1 VITIAATTAAAISG
15 MLLFCIYVIYRVRRR
30 IAGKLIF
37 SLLIISIIIM
47 EVLLTF
53 LSIIF

>member
-1 VITIAATTAAAISG
+1 VITIAAITTAAISG

-37 SLLIISIIIM
+37 SY
-47 EVLLTF
+47 
-53 LSIIF
+53 

>member
-1 VITIAATTAAAISG
+1 VITIAAITTAAISG